1 MGRPVSVALAIG
13 VTLISDRGNCPREYS
28 QAVEEPA
35 SYWLQL
41 CAASAQV
48 TDETSDVDQ
57 ENRAPWVGSPGWG
70 KQKQLHVAE
79 GG

>member
-1 MGRPVSVALAIG
+1 MALAIG
-13 VTLISDRGNCPREYS
+13 VTLIPDRGGGPREYS
-28 QAVEEPA
+28 QALEERA

-41 CAASAQV
+41 WVASAQV
-48 TDETSDVDQ
+48 TDQTSDVDQ

-70 KQKQLHVAE
+70 KQKWLHVAE

>member
-13 VTLISDRGNCPREYS
+13 VTLISDRGNRPREHS
-28 QAVEEPA
+28 VEEPA

-70 KQKQLHVAE
+70 KQQQLHVAD